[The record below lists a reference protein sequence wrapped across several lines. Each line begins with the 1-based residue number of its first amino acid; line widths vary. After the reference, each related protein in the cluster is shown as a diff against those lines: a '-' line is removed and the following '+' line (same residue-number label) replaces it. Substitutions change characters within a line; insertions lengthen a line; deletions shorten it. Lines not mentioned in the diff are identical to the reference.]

1 MLCIKTTVEIDR
13 DVHPQYFQAYGTREV
28 PAAARTAADG
38 NDDGP
43 GIGGVADNII
53 AELILHQEDPALITT
68 HLNALVSTSL
78 PGIAGEV
85 AQDEHP
91 DSEDEEDT
99 PTDSRSMY
107 SEFMSTWT
115 TLGKRLASVWALMY

>member
-68 HLNALVSTSL
+68 HLKALVSTSL
-78 PGIAGEV
+78 SGIAGEV
-85 AQDEHP
+85 AKTNIPTARTRRIHQP
-91 DSEDEEDT
+91 TLTACT
-99 PTDSRSMY
+99 PSSCQR
-107 SEFMSTWT
+107 
-115 TLGKRLASVWALMY
+115 GRR